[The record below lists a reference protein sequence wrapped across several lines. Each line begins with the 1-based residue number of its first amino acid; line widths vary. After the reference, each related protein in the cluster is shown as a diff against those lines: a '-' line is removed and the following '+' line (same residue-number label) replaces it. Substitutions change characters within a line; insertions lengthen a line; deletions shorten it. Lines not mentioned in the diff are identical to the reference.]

1 MTKHCSWSY
10 TETPIVMSS
19 AAIGTSEA
27 RNARCE
33 RCSTQQ
39 PTLRSVFRFFL
50 CVSMLKTQPQIRQ
63 LVFCSV
69 TIIDVAGGLLKPD
82 MTVVIS
88 DGRILEVGKTQDVR
102 FPKSARVVNAKGKF
116 LTPGLWD
123 MHWHLRSERQT
134 RNVLFPLMIANGV
147 TGVRD
152 MFTDCVKN
160 CAVGTN
166 IEVVKKWR
174 REFAEG
180 KLIAPRL
187 IASSQILDGAKPTQ
201 PWFYPI
207 ANANAARRAVRTFK
221 ERGCDFIKIYSLL
234 SRDAYFALAEEA
246 KQQQIPFGGH
256 VPVYITPSEASHA
269 GQKSIE
275 HLDFSI
281 AFSVREAELMKEVA
295 LEIERFSGNPHFT
308 ALVYCALD
316 ANLVRAAD
324 SYNSRKL
331 VEVSRSF
338 VKNSTWFCPTLAYH
352 HADAFHD
359 QKEYAKDPRLKYVS
373 WDFLAEWTELKN
385 ARISMPQRMAE
396 MKRVFPTFLKMIG
409 AMHRAGVNF
418 LAGTDATQIH
428 VVPGFSL
435 HDELALLVQAGFT
448 PMEALQSAT
457 IAPARFMEREKDLGT
472 IEPGKFADMVLLEA
486 NPLDDI
492 NHTKKIAAVV
502 LDGRHFS
509 KGALKELLASASRSA
524 KKRKRAN

>member
-1 MTKHCSWSY
+1 
-10 TETPIVMSS
+10 
-19 AAIGTSEA
+19 
-27 RNARCE
+27 
-33 RCSTQQ
+33 
-39 PTLRSVFRFFL
+39 
-50 CVSMLKTQPQIRQ
+50 MLKRRAQIGQ
-63 LVFCSV
+63 LVFRNV
-69 TIIDVAGGLLKPD
+69 TIIDVASGLLKSE

-88 DGRILEVGKTQDVR
+88 DGRILEAAKTQDVR
-102 FPKSARVVNAKGKF
+102 FPKNARVIDAAGKF
-116 LTPGLWD
+116 LIPGLWD

-152 MFTDCVKN
+152 MFTDCLKN

-166 IEVVKKWR
+166 IKVVQKWR
-174 REFAEG
+174 KEFAEG

-187 IASSQILDGAKPTQ
+187 MASSQILDGAKPTQ
-201 PWFYPI
+201 PWFYPV

-221 ERGCDFIKIYSLL
+221 ARGCDFIKIYSLL
-234 SRDAYFALAEEA
+234 SRDAYFAIADEA
-246 KQQQIPFGGH
+246 KQQQIPFVGH
-256 VPVYITPSEASHA
+256 IPIYISPIEASHA

-295 LEIERFSGNPHFT
+295 LEIERFSGNPYFT
-308 ALVYCALD
+308 AMVYCALD
-316 ANLVRAAD
+316 ANLLRAAD
-324 SYNSRKL
+324 SYDSRKL

-338 VKNSTWFCPTLAYH
+338 VKNNTWFCPTLVYH

-359 QKEYAKDPRLKYVS
+359 QKEYAKDPRLKYVP
-373 WDFLAEWTELKN
+373 WDFLDEWAELKN
-385 ARISMPQRMAE
+385 ARVSMPQRMAE
-396 MKRVFPTFLKMIG
+396 MKRAFPTFLKMIG
-409 AMHRAGVNF
+409 AMHRAGVSF
-418 LAGTDATQIH
+418 LAGTDTTQIH

-435 HDELALLVQAGFT
+435 HDELALLVQAGLT
-448 PMEALQSAT
+448 PLEALQSAT

-502 LDGRHFS
+502 LDGRYFP

-524 KKRKRAN
+524 KKRRRDN